1 MSRFVFATV
10 PMTGHTVPALP
21 IARALV
27 DRGHSVRWHTGAAF
41 ADRVIQ
47 TGAVY
52 VPMSEYDYSVD
63 GMDDMFPERLQR
75 KGIGRLRYDLANV
88 FPATLRGQLRDL
100 RALLADEPADV
111 LVGDQG
117 LLAGPILRELG
128 GPPFAAFGIT
138 VVTYPDPDL
147 APFGLG
153 LRPTSGRVGRVRN
166 RMLTAAVR
174 ALLFRPVFHAV
185 NEIRFEH
192 GLSVADDI
200 GMGYPAHADL
210 FLQLATAGFE
220 YPREVPEVVHYVGP
234 TQPARTVGWVPPSW
248 WPQLLSADKPVVLV
262 TQGTV
267 AVDGGELL
275 RPTLDALAD
284 EDVLVVAVTGG
295 PDPAEWGP
303 LPANARVERFLPFD
317 RLLPLVDIY
326 VTNGGFGGV
335 QLALSH
341 GIPIVAA
348 GKTEDKAEVSAR
360 VAHSGVGIN
369 LRTQHPRAGQIRA
382 AVRQVLAEPRY
393 AAAARRIQ
401 AEIGASGRQEH
412 AAELLEQL
420 ALRRTPVTQ
429 DTPLLTT
436 PS

>member
-1 MSRFVFATV
+1 MSRFIFATL

-27 DRGHSVRWHTGAAF
+27 ERGHSVRWHTGIAF
-41 ADRVIQ
+41 ADRVTE

-52 VPMSEYDYSVD
+52 VPMSEQDHSVD
-63 GMDDMFPERLQR
+63 GLDAMFPERLQR
-75 KGIGRLRYDLANV
+75 NGIGRLRYDLANV
-88 FPATLRGQLRDL
+88 FPAALRGQLKDL
-100 RALLADEPADV
+100 QALLDDEPADV

-117 LLAGPILRELG
+117 LLGGPILQELG

-166 RMLTAAVR
+166 RVLTMAVR
-174 ALLFRPVFHAV
+174 ALMFRPLFDAV
-185 NEIRFEH
+185 NEIRCEN
-192 GLSVADDI
+192 GLSIADDV

-210 FLQLATAGFE
+210 FLQLGTAGFD
-220 YPREVPEVVHYVGP
+220 YPREVPEMVRYVGP
-234 TQPARTVGWVPPSW
+234 SRPASSGNWEPPSW
-248 WPQLLSADKPVVLV
+248 WQQIESTDRPVVLV
-262 TQGTV
+262 TQGTL
-267 AVDGGELL
+267 AVDGAELL

-284 EDVLVVAVTGG
+284 LDVFVVAVTGG
-295 PDPAEWGP
+295 PDPAGLGA
-303 LPANARVERFLPFD
+303 LPPNARAERFLPFD
-317 RLLPLVDIY
+317 RLLPLVDIF

-341 GIPIVAA
+341 GVPIVAA
-348 GKTEDKAEVSAR
+348 GRTEDKAEVSAR

-369 LRTQHPRAGQIRA
+369 LRTQHPRASQVRA
-382 AVRQVLAEPRY
+382 AVRQVLAEPSY
-393 AAAARRIQ
+393 AQAARRIQ
-401 AEIGASGRQEH
+401 AEINAAGREDR

-420 ALRRTPVTQ
+420 ALRRTPVDQ
-429 DTPLLTT
+429 AIPA
-436 PS
+436 